1 MKYLPG
7 PHQTIHQNYY
17 KIVSFLY
24 DEITKHQEEWNPD
37 DPRDYIDTYLAEMK
51 KVMHIK
57 ECLNKK
63 STTVVNFF
71 VLFFGNI
78 AHGLTVGRS

>member
-24 DEITKHQEEWNPD
+24 NEITKHQEEWNPD

-51 KVMHIK
+51 KVILLPFVVEKSKWPQRVMLC
-57 ECLNKK
+57 CL
-63 STTVVNFF
+63 
-71 VLFFGNI
+71 
-78 AHGLTVGRS
+78 

>member
-1 MKYLPG
+1 MRYLPG
-7 PHQTIHQNYY
+7 PHQTIHQNYR

-51 KVMHIK
+51 KVMRLK
-57 ECLNKK
+57 ECLKK
-63 STTVVNFF
+63 KLLHLLLFCF
-71 VLFFGNI
+71 VFLGN
-78 AHGLTVGRS
+78 